1 MKGRWVWLVGAIVV
15 VGVGLGLYLGGVF
28 HGGESGLEAVSVR
41 LDWLAQ
47 AQFAG
52 VYVAAD
58 KGYFT
63 DEKLAITINPGG
75 VDLNPIRLVASGSDT
90 FGMANADQVLVARSQ
105 GLPLVAVAALY
116 QQNPVVF
123 ISLADSGIRKAADFA
138 GHSVGVKIGTS
149 PDILYQALMKKV
161 GVDRTS
167 IREIPVQFDMSTFF
181 SGQVQV
187 WPAYIINEA
196 IIAKDQ
202 GFAVNIINPFD
213 YGIYDY
219 ADVVFTTEEFL
230 KEHPDTVRSFLKAL
244 LKGWKDSVADQSMAV
259 QTLLRMNDGLEA
271 GHETKMM
278 AAVVPLVTAGIG
290 ARIGWMDAAKW
301 QATYDM
307 LNQQGLLEEPFA
319 VASAY
324 TLEHIQAIYK

>member
-1 MKGRWVWLVGAIVV
+1 
-15 VGVGLGLYLGGVF
+15 
-28 HGGESGLEAVSVR
+28 
-41 LDWLAQ
+41 
-47 AQFAG
+47 
-52 VYVAAD
+52 
-58 KGYFT
+58 
-63 DEKLAITINPGG
+63 
-75 VDLNPIRLVASGSDT
+75 
-90 FGMANADQVLVARSQ
+90 
-105 GLPLVAVAALY
+105 LPLVAVAALY